1 MPITQQQR
9 EQRRNHIGASDT
21 PAILGLS
28 PWATPADI
36 YWSKVGP
43 LPGDEPTVAM
53 QTGNRL
59 EGAIIRFAVER
70 LGWEAER
77 DVSRVHPGGIFA
89 ANLDGLIPGDGA
101 SHDQGIEAKYVGP
114 QNADAWGP
122 DGSEEIPDYVYAQVQ
137 HQAFVANLSKVYVAA
152 FVSGFRPDWRLYP
165 IPRDERAIGVIVERG
180 TAFWN
185 EHVAKQVPPPGGE
198 LAPLEV
204 LKAMHRER
212 AEIALPNEADGLLGE
227 YEYHKATEKAAAECG
242 KRLQRQLIALLGD
255 ATDGLLADGRRIT
268 YRPQSRRSIDTAA
281 LKAKHPE
288 IAAECEKESTFPV
301 FRVSK
306 K

>member
-1 MPITQQQR
+1 MPITQEQR
-9 EQRRNHIGASDT
+9 EQRRKHIGASDT
-21 PAILGLS
+21 PAILGIS

-43 LPGDEPTVAM
+43 LPEDTPTVAM
-53 QTGNRL
+53 ETGNRL
-59 EGAIIRFAVER
+59 EGPLIEFATER
-70 LGWEAER
+70 LGVKAER
-77 DVSRVHPGGIFA
+77 DVSVLHPGGIFA
-89 ANLDGLIPGDGA
+89 ANLDARIVGNESA
-101 SHDQGIEAKYVGP
+101 IEAKYVGP
-114 QNADAWGP
+114 ANADAWGP

-137 HQAFVANLSKVYVAA
+137 HQAYVADLSKVYVAA
-152 FVSGFRPDWRLYP
+152 FVSGYRPDWRLFP
-165 IPRDERAIGVIVERG
+165 IPRDEKAIDVIVERG

-185 EHVAKQVPPPGGE
+185 DHVLPQIPPVGGE

-212 AEIALPNEADGLLGE
+212 SEIALPSEADDLLTE
-227 YEYHKATEKAAAECG
+227 YEDLKSAVKNNESAINE
-242 KRLQRQLIALLGD
+242 LQRRLIVMLGSN
-255 ATDGLLADGRRIT
+255 TDGVLASGKRIT

-288 IAAECEKESTFPV
+288 IAAECEKESVFPV
-301 FRVSK
+301 FRVLK